1 MDEYPLENM
10 GQVFVHGRIPSQS
23 HGASIHT
30 VDEYTLKIMEQVV
43 VLWAK
48 TLSRR
53 RGKYSSV
60 DEYHLLFNQCIS
72 RVFVKYVRI
81 RAGCET

>member
-1 MDEYPLENM
+1 MDEYPLKIMRRVFVLVDEYPVKNM
-10 GQVFVHGRIPSQS
+10 GQVF
-23 HGASIHT
+23 
-30 VDEYTLKIMEQVV
+30 M
-43 VLWAK
+43 LWTN
-48 TLSRR
+48 TLSETW
-53 RGKYSSV
+53 GKYSSV